1 MLLGRQGFDAEGVC
15 ASKLVR
21 FDRSDEAATWG
32 FREGEAVW
40 GAVRG
45 DVSRVRLPS
54 RSWRVP
60 TGRQARGLVLAAGM
74 DEFSGHAGEVGQK
87 ASLPNRYR
95 ERNVSLMT
103 NSSNRFCFF
112 SLPTT

>member
-1 MLLGRQGFDAEGVC
+1 MLLGRQGFDAEGEGVS

-74 DEFSGHAGEVGQK
+74 DGSESDEWDTGTPVGK
-87 ASLPNRYR
+87 LVKWDK
-95 ERNVSLMT
+95 NVL
-103 NSSNRFCFF
+103 FF
-112 SLPTT
+112 SLYI